1 MNRYWRLLRHELA
14 FMLTVLIAMSGLC
27 AQAVTGTGSGSFAG
41 QYGAEY
47 EALGRGSSG
56 AAVEELQLRLIE
68 LGYLSG
74 KADGDY
80 GPKTE
85 KAVKAFQKEAGL
97 GETGEADART
107 QEALYASYAP
117 AAPEPTAKPKEQ
129 GKAKKS
135 SGSGQLVWIPNS
147 GKRYHSN
154 KNCSN
159 MKNPTQVTIE
169 EAINLGFTPCKKCFK

>member
-1 MNRYWRLLRHELA
+1 MKRCLRRFCHELA
-14 FMLTVLIAMSGLC
+14 FVLALAIAMGGLC
-27 AQAVTGTGSGSFAG
+27 AHASTGSGSFVG
-41 QYGAEY
+41 QYGEAY
-47 EALGRGSSG
+47 EALERGSSG

-85 KAVKAFQKEAGL
+85 KAVEAFQREAGL
-97 GETGEADART
+97 GQTGEADAMT
-107 QEALYASYAP
+107 QEALFAASAP
-117 AAPEPTAKPKEQ
+117 AAPEPAAKPKEQ
-129 GKAKKS
+129 AKQRS
-135 SGSGQLVWIPNS
+135 SGSGQLVWIPNT

-154 KNCSN
+154 KKCSN

-169 EAINLGFTPCKKCFK
+169 EAVRLGFTPCKKCYN